1 MRAFK
6 KKTLLGLTLIKE
18 ETGQKSTN
26 KNQVLTDETKKESN
40 TVLLQNDNKKNST
53 KIVSLDDEKSLNCQ
67 QSNTSL
73 NVDIDEE
80 VIIEVAS
87 ILQAMGDMMELTMA
101 LKRNLYLEN
110 DRSRFFDGGNS
121 STQ

>member
-53 KIVSLDDEKSLNCQ
+53 KNVSLDDEKSLNCQ
-67 QSNTSL
+67 QSKTSS
-73 NVDIDEE
+73 NADIDEE
-80 VIIEVAS
+80 VIIEIAS